1 MKAIETHYAGCRFR
15 SRLEARWA
23 YFMDLMDVPWE
34 YEQEG
39 WELPSG
45 RYLPDFRLPQA
56 KVYLE
61 IKGGFPTRRE
71 VGLALELASDAC
83 VDGWRFRM
91 LAGDIP
97 RSPSYPPGMPDIAA
111 IPCFSAVAQYVPAE
125 KKEPFEAAL
134 EDQQGAELGTLKGFT
149 VSPEAYKGISL
160 ENWILKESFWNADW
174 WTAPDLAAALT
185 KARSARFEHGENPQ
199 QSQGSMLRNKA
210 KPSAQ

>member
-23 YFMDLMDVPWE
+23 YFMDLMDVRWE
-34 YEQEG
+34 YEHEG

-61 IKGGFPTRRE
+61 IKGEFPTRRE
-71 VGLALELASDAC
+71 VSLALELASEAC

-97 RSPSYPPGMPDIAA
+97 RTSICPPGMPGIAA
-111 IPCFSAVAQYVPAE
+111 IPCFSAIALYVPVE
-125 KKEPFEAAL
+125 ETEPFEAL
-134 EDQQGAELGTLKGFT
+134 VEDQQGAQLGALKGFT

-160 ENWILKESFWNADW
+160 DNWALKRSFWNAEG
-174 WTAPDLAAALT
+174 WTAADVAAALI

-199 QSQGSMLRNKA
+199 RPKR
-210 KPSAQ
+210 

>member
-34 YEQEG
+34 YEYEG

-61 IKGGFPTRRE
+61 IKGSSPAQRE
-71 VGLALELASDAC
+71 VNLALELASEAC
-83 VDGWRFRM
+83 VDGWRYRM

-97 RSPSYPPGMPDIAA
+97 RSPSHAPGMPGIAT
-111 IPCFSAVAQYVPAE
+111 IPCFIAMAQYVPVQ
-125 KKEPFEAAL
+125 EARPVGGVL
-134 EDQQGAELGTLKGFT
+134 EDQQGAQQMLKGFT
-149 VSPEAYKGISL
+149 VSPTAYKGIPL
-160 ENWILKESFWNADW
+160 ECWQLKKGFWNAEG
-174 WTAPDLAAALT
+174 WTTPDLAVALT
-185 KARSARFEHGENPQ
+185 KARSARFEHGETPQ
-199 QSQGSMLRNKA
+199 
-210 KPSAQ
+210 